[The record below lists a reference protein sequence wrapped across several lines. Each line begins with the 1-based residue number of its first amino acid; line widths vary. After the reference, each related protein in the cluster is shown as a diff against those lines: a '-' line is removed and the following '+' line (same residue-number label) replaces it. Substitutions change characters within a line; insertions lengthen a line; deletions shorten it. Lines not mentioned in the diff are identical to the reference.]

1 MQKHVM
7 LILKEKFTQLLEH
20 LKEKVMQINNMTDR
34 ELLEQIYRLLLEI
47 SEKVKE
53 IDNDDKQLS
62 MNILANL
69 IADGLI
75 KDK

>member
-1 MQKHVM
+1 MQ
-7 LILKEKFTQLLEH
+7 LD
-20 LKEKVMQINNMTDR
+20 NMTDR

>member
-1 MQKHVM
+1 MHY
-7 LILKEKFTQLLEH
+7 LLEH
-20 LKEKVMQINNMTDR
+20 LKEKVMPINNMTDR

>member
-1 MQKHVM
+1 M
-7 LILKEKFTQLLEH
+7 LCLVIRQTQ
-20 LKEKVMQINNMTDR
+20 MYTTNNNMTDR

>member
-1 MQKHVM
+1 MIV
-7 LILKEKFTQLLEH
+7 LLTQTYTIIH
-20 LKEKVMQINNMTDR
+20 KYNMTDR

>member
-1 MQKHVM
+1 M
-7 LILKEKFTQLLEH
+7 LCLVIQQTQ
-20 LKEKVMQINNMTDR
+20 MYTTDNMTDR

>member
-1 MQKHVM
+1 M
-7 LILKEKFTQLLEH
+7 LCLVIRQTQ
-20 LKEKVMQINNMTDR
+20 MYTTDNMTDR

>member
-1 MQKHVM
+1 MYTIIHKY
-7 LILKEKFTQLLEH
+7 
-20 LKEKVMQINNMTDR
+20 NMTDR

>member
-1 MQKHVM
+1 MFIMKAMH
-7 LILKEKFTQLLEH
+7 
-20 LKEKVMQINNMTDR
+20 NNMTDR
-34 ELLEQIYRLLLEI
+34 ELLEQIYCLLLEI

>member
-1 MQKHVM
+1 M
-7 LILKEKFTQLLEH
+7 LTDRMH
-20 LKEKVMQINNMTDR
+20 NNMTDR